1 MENIFQDLFNSIF
14 GDSPLDVSEP
24 SKTGGKSEIKIKL
37 ELPKGKSKDKSEE
50 KKESVV
56 KRLIP
61 FVKKQHVYESD
72 NLKGIDKQMDKKG
85 YVEVSPRSKR
95 YTDDDV
101 KSDKKKLSLDEYDG
115 KNTVEIDSTAV
126 GEPIRY
132 NEKTGEVWLRF
143 KDKNG
148 KPTGKWYHYTNMDK
162 EQFKSFMK
170 ASSKGR
176 YVNFIMKYKNHDPAY
191 GPAPKR
197 KKK

>member
-1 MENIFQDLFNSIF
+1 MLVEELF
-14 GDSPLDVSEP
+14 GDIFESLFGNPFGSNP
-24 SKTGGKSEIKIKL
+24 SKGSSKGPDLGKAK
-37 ELPKGKSKDKSEE
+37 E
-50 KKESVV
+50 KVESVV

-61 FVKKQHVYESD
+61 VMQREEKKPHVYKSD
-72 NLKGIDKQMDKKG
+72 HLNGVDKQLDKKG
-85 YVEVSPRSKR
+85 YVEVKPMSKR

-101 KSDKKKLSLDEYDG
+101 KSDKKKLSIDEYDG

-143 KDKNG
+143 KDKDG

>member
-1 MENIFQDLFNSIF
+1 MENIFQDLFDSIF
-14 GDSPLDVSEP
+14 GDNPLDSSEP

-61 FVKKQHVYESD
+61 FIKKQHVYESD
-72 NLKGIDKQMDKKG
+72 NLKGIDKQIDKKG

-115 KNTVEIDSTAV
+115 KNTVEIDSTAIA
-126 GEPIRY
+126 EPIRY

-143 KDKNG
+143 KGKDG
-148 KPTGKWYHYTNMDK
+148 KPTGKWYHYVSMDK
-162 EQFKSFMK
+162 DQFESFMK
-170 ASSKGR
+170 SSSKGR
-176 YVNFIMKYKNHDPAY
+176 YVTKQMKYKNHDPAY
-191 GPAPKR
+191 GPAPIR
-197 KKK
+197 TA